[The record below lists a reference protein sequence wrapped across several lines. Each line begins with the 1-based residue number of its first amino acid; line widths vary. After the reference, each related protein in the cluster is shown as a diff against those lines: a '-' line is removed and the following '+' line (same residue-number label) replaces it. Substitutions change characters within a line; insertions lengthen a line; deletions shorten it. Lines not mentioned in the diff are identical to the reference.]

1 MAEPATAPTVSEQD
15 FRDILDATRQFVR
28 TAVVPRELEIMN
40 DNRVPDDIRDQAK
53 DMGLF
58 GYAIPQEWGG
68 LGLNLV
74 QDVEMAMELGYTT
87 LAVRS
92 MFGTNNGIAGQ
103 VLVGFGTDTQKERWL
118 EPIAS
123 GECVASFALTESGA
137 GSNPAG
143 LRTKAVLDGDDWIIT
158 GHKRFI
164 TNAPTAN
171 LFVVFA
177 RTRPADDD
185 TKALAAFAV
194 AEQAKRRLIAE
205 LSELGLST
213 EGLSFDL
220 LSSEHQQ
227 VFTGHQDGV
236 ITLDL
241 AEGDDVH
248 REQLR
253 IAMAEPYRT
262 LLGHFRHEIGH
273 YYFYRLVQP
282 SPDAVA
288 RFTELFGDP
297 DADYQAALD
306 RHYRDGAPAGWEEQY
321 VSSYATMHPA
331 EDWAET
337 FAHYLHI
344 RDALDTAAA
353 FGFAPA
359 GATFERRVLGPSGF
373 DTLIELWLPLAW
385 ALNMVNRSMGKDDL
399 YPFVLPAAVLEKM
412 RFIHTAVDEA
422 GASRAAR

>member
-1 MAEPATAPTVSEQD
+1 MRDFNCPNCGQRLAFENSVCLSCGSALGFSLENMA
-15 FRDILDATRQFVR
+15 L
-28 TAVVPRELEIMN
+28 
-40 DNRVPDDIRDQAK
+40 
-53 DMGLF
+53 
-58 GYAIPQEWGG
+58 
-68 LGLNLV
+68 LV
-74 QDVEMAMELGYTT
+74 
-87 LAVRS
+87 
-92 MFGTNNGIAGQ
+92 
-103 VLVGFGTDTQKERWL
+103 
-118 EPIAS
+118 IAS
-123 GECVASFALTESGA
+123 ADGTGDNDHAGAVASTDYQLC
-137 GSNPAG
+137 
-143 LRTKAVLDGDDWIIT
+143 
-158 GHKRFI
+158 
-164 TNAPTAN
+164 AN
-171 LFVVFA
+171 LHVAQCNWLVRIEPVRRLCPSCELT
-177 RTRPADDD
+177 RTRPDDDD
-185 TKALAAFAV
+185 TKAMAAFAI
-194 AEQAKRRLIAE
+194 AEQAKRRLIVE
-205 LSELGLST
+205 LAELGLPIIGRDSDPAQ
-213 EGLSFDL
+213 GLAFDL
-220 LSSEHQQ
+220 LSSERHP
-227 VFTGHQDGV
+227 VVTGHQDGV

-282 SPDAVA
+282 SQDAVA

-297 DADYQAALD
+297 DTDYQAALD
-306 RHYRDGAPAGWEEQY
+306 RHYRDGAPPGWEERY

-385 ALNMVNRSMGKDDL
+385 ALNMVNRSMGKEDL
-399 YPFVLPAAVLEKM
+399 YPFVLPAPVLEKL
-412 RFIHTAVDEA
+412 RFIHSAVDEA
-422 GASRAAR
+422 GGSRAAR